1 MEVSKNAR
9 ARKKYEIRNT
19 LLLTCTKNVNI
30 ALFLLGILFYNKIK
44 HYNIIVLNKDDI
56 EAAYHSKLVDKG
68 DHPLVCYHCGKE
80 LNAECHQKYI
90 ESKDIH
96 KTVKPTCTPDHCA
109 KRPAKKWIER
119 SKRKVDKKWVQKN
132 WLKRKLTVIKRREEA
147 ERNAQNE

>member
-1 MEVSKNAR
+1 M
-9 ARKKYEIRNT
+9 
-19 LLLTCTKNVNI
+19 TKRIVGNSYSDK
-30 ALFLLGILFYNKIK
+30 LFEGPDFSELCN
-44 HYNIIVLNKDDI
+44 
-56 EAAYHSKLVDKG
+56 
-68 DHPLVCYHCGKE
+68 PLVCYHCGNE

-109 KRPAKKWIER
+109 KTPAKKWIER